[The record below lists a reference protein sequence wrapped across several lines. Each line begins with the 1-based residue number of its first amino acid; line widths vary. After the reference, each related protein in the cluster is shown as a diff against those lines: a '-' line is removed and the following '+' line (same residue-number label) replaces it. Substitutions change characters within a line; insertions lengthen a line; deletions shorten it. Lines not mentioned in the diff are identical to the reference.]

1 MSNLKRILFIG
12 FVVGL
17 ILFSIESIFSLVSGH
32 TFLLDQKT
40 FEQFAYYQLYSVVLT
55 IVNSYFFDYLYNK
68 KWKKYVRFRLVIGVF
83 GGITITMISIFLL
96 RMFEKIGIKG
106 GDFDNF
112 YSNEIKNGIFYLTAL
127 FITIVITIFFHAV
140 YFYQALQKKKVTEQ
154 KIIAGSA
161 SAQFDALKNQLDPH
175 FLFNSLNVLTSLID
189 ENPENA
195 QKFTTALSKIYRYV
209 LEQKNKELVNIEE
222 ELKFARIY
230 VSLLKMRF
238 EESIIFEMPEKVT
251 NAEAK
256 VIPLSLQ
263 LLLENAVKHNIVNAS
278 KPLHIRIFENDGN
291 LVVENNLQPKDVVKK
306 GSGVGLL
313 NIKQRYAL
321 LTNRKV
327 IINKLKSSFIV
338 QIPML
343 TKQISIMKT
352 QDSYIKD
359 KRYLRAKEKVEKIKG
374 FYSNLISYA
383 LVIPILAYINYRTT
397 SFPWIIFPVIGW
409 GFGVIAH
416 GFEAYGYNFFITKSW
431 EDRKIKEFMDNDQ

>member
-1 MSNLKRILFIG
+1 
-12 FVVGL
+12 
-17 ILFSIESIFSLVSGH
+17 
-32 TFLLDQKT
+32 
-40 FEQFAYYQLYSVVLT
+40 
-55 IVNSYFFDYLYNK
+55 
-68 KWKKYVRFRLVIGVF
+68 
-83 GGITITMISIFLL
+83 
-96 RMFEKIGIKG
+96 
-106 GDFDNF
+106 
-112 YSNEIKNGIFYLTAL
+112 
-127 FITIVITIFFHAV
+127 
-140 YFYQALQKKKVTEQ
+140 
-154 KIIAGSA
+154 
-161 SAQFDALKNQLDPH
+161 
-175 FLFNSLNVLTSLID
+175 
-189 ENPENA
+189 
-195 QKFTTALSKIYRYV
+195 
-209 LEQKNKELVNIEE
+209 
-222 ELKFARIY
+222 
-230 VSLLKMRF
+230 MRF

-263 LLLENAVKHNIVNAS
+263 LLLENAVKHNIVNTS